1 VYSGGI
7 NMFDETLELA
17 DNKLLLL
24 YIFNK
29 IKYPVSNLK
38 ITQIV
43 LENDFMNYFT
53 FQQYLTE
60 LINSNLLKVIE
71 NENKKR
77 INITDLGAE
86 VLAMF
91 ENRLSSIKKEKAN
104 QYLNK
109 RIDLIKKELTV
120 SSDFNIDNENSYI
133 VNLKAFENEKTLID
147 IKLNI
152 ATNKQANDL
161 CIKWRNDASEL
172 YNKVINLLISD

>member
-1 VYSGGI
+1 
-7 NMFDETLELA
+7 MFDGTLELA
-17 DNKLLLL
+17 DTKLLLL

-38 ITQIV
+38 ITQII

-53 FQQYLTE
+53 FQQYLTD

-71 NENKKR
+71 NENKQR
-77 INITDLGAE
+77 INITNLGIE

-91 ENRLSSIKKEKAN
+91 ENRLSSLKKEKAD

-109 RIDLIKKELTV
+109 QIDLIKKELTV
-120 SSDFNIDNENSYI
+120 SADFNIENEDSYI

-147 IKLNI
+147 IKLNVS
-152 ATNKQANDL
+152 TNKQANTL
-161 CIKWRNDASEL
+161 CLKWKNDASEL
-172 YNKVINLLISD
+172 YNKVIDLLISD